1 MVVQAG
7 PRGNDEMTDRRL
19 FDRRA
24 ALLLATGAATL
35 AAGIAGAEARAL
47 DQVLSS
53 RRLRAGINPTLVP
66 FGQFNERNEID
77 GFDADIAR
85 EIARQMN
92 VELEIV
98 RVGSPDRIPFLQSD
112 RIDIVL
118 GAITRTVERAL
129 VIDYTVPLHTQS
141 VVVLTKQSGTAVPI
155 NTPADLN
162 NAQVRLV
169 QVRGTV
175 GIPWIQAN
183 APQAQITLL
192 DNYPDTFRA
201 IQQGRAYAMVDVFE
215 SVVIP
220 MRNTAGVQWKVL
232 EQVLGSTWVGIGVQK
247 GNHSLRDVLNVVLF
261 EMHRSGFVNRAWEKF
276 FGSPMRTPVPIN
288 PMF

>member
-1 MVVQAG
+1 MIS
-7 PRGNDEMTDRRL
+7 PNSRLSRR
-19 FDRRA
+19 R
-24 ALLLATGAATL
+24 ALLLAGAAGVASL
-35 AAGIAGAEARAL
+35 LRQADAVAKPL
-47 DQVLSS
+47 DQVLQAKK
-53 RRLRAGINPTLVP
+53 LRAGINPTLPP
-66 FGQFNERNEID
+66 FGIFNEKNEID

-85 EIARQMN
+85 EIARLMK
-92 VELEIV
+92 VDLEIV
-98 RVGSPDRIPFLQSD
+98 QVGSPDRIPFLQSD

-141 VVVLTKQSGTAVPI
+141 MVVLTKEGTAVPI
-155 NTPADLN
+155 NKPADLN
-162 NAQVRLV
+162 NKDVKLV

-175 GIPWIQAN
+175 GVPWIQVN

-201 IQQGRAYAMVDVFE
+201 MAQGRADAMVDVFE

-220 MRNTAGVQWKVL
+220 MQNVQNVKWRILDEVL
-232 EQVLGSTWVGIGVQK
+232 SGTWVGIGVQK
-247 GNHSLRDVLNVVLF
+247 GNSSLRDFLNVALF
-261 EMHRSGFVNRAWEKF
+261 EMHRNGFVNRTWEKWF
-276 FGSPMRTPVPIN
+276 KTPMRTPVPFN

>member
-1 MVVQAG
+1 MSADRTKG
-7 PRGNDEMTDRRL
+7 GTGTGGLSRRG
-19 FDRRA
+19 
-24 ALLLATGAATL
+24 ALVGAASL
-35 AAGIAGAEARAL
+35 AGLGLTKSALAKPLAE
-47 DQVLSS
+47 VLSTKK
-53 RRLRAGINPTLVP
+53 LRAGINPTLVP
-66 FGQFNERNEID
+66 FGVFNQQNQID

-85 EIARQMN
+85 EIARQMR

-98 RVGSPDRIPFLQSD
+98 QVGSPDRIPFLQAD

-129 VIDYTVPLHTQS
+129 VIDYTIPLHTQS

-155 NTPADLN
+155 AKPADLDN
-162 NAQVRLV
+162 PAVRLV

-183 APQAQITLL
+183 APKAQVTLL

-201 IQQGRAYAMVDVFE
+201 LQQGRADAMVDVLE
-215 SVVIP
+215 SIVVP
-220 MRNTAGVQWKVL
+220 MKNVAGVPWKVL
-232 EQVLGSTWVGIGVQK
+232 DEVLASTWVGIGVQK
-247 GNHSLRDVLNVVLF
+247 GNTTLKDVLNVVLF
-261 EMHRSGFVNRAWEKF
+261 EMHRSGFVGKTWEKW
-276 FGSPMRTPVPIN
+276 FGVPMKTPVPMN

>member
-1 MVVQAG
+1 
-7 PRGNDEMTDRRL
+7 MTKPPDNHLTRRTAL
-19 FDRRA
+19 F
-24 ALLLATGAATL
+24 GAA
-35 AAGIAGAEARAL
+35 AAGLGIPLLVGGAAQSKPLA
-47 DQVLSS
+47 DVLTAKK
-53 RRLRAGINPTLVP
+53 LRAGINPTLPP
-66 FGQFNERNEID
+66 FGTFNDKNQID

-85 EIARQMN
+85 EIARLMK
-92 VELEIV
+92 VDLEIV
-98 RVGSPDRIPFLQSD
+98 QVGSPDRIPFLQAD

-129 VIDYTVPLHTQS
+129 VIDYTVPLHTQAGI
-141 VVVLTKQSGTAVPI
+141 VLTKEEGTAVPAAKL
-155 NTPADLN
+155 ADLN
-162 NAQVRLV
+162 DENVRLV

-183 APQAQITLL
+183 APKAQVTLL

-201 IQQGRAYAMVDVFE
+201 LAQGRADAMVDVFE

-220 MRNTAGVQWKVL
+220 MQNVTGVKWKILDEVIA
-232 EQVLGSTWVGIGVQK
+232 STWVGIGVQK
-247 GNHSLRDVLNVVLF
+247 GNYTLRDLLNVALF
-261 EMHRSGFVNRAWEKF
+261 EMHRNGFVGKTWEKW

>member
-1 MVVQAG
+1 MANDSFTNVSRRVALIGAAAAAG
-7 PRGNDEMTDRRL
+7 LAASE
-19 FDRRA
+19 A
-24 ALLLATGAATL
+24 ALGKPLA
-35 AAGIAGAEARAL
+35 E
-47 DQVLSS
+47 VLSAKK
-53 RRLRAGINPTLVP
+53 LRAGINPTLPP
-66 FGQFNERNEID
+66 FGVFNAQNQID
-77 GFDADIAR
+77 GFDADVAR
-85 EIARQMN
+85 EIARLMK

-98 RVGSPDRIPFLQSD
+98 QVGSPDRIPFLQSD

-141 VVVLTKQSGTAVPI
+141 VIVLTKTGTAVPI
-155 NTPADLN
+155 AKPADLDN
-162 NAQVRLV
+162 PQVRLV

-183 APQAQITLL
+183 APKAQVTLL

-201 IQQGRAYAMVDVFE
+201 LQQGRADAMVDVLE

-220 MRNTAGVQWKVL
+220 MKNVAGVEWKVL
-232 EQVLGSTWVGIGVQK
+232 DEVLASTWVGIGVQK
-247 GNHSLRDVLNVVLF
+247 GNTTLKDVLNVVLF
-261 EMHRSGFVNRAWEKF
+261 EMHRSGFVGKTWEKW
-276 FGSPMRTPVPIN
+276 FGVPMKTPVPVN

>member
-1 MVVQAG
+1 
-7 PRGNDEMTDRRL
+7 MTTSPNSRLNRR
-19 FDRRA
+19 R
-24 ALLLATGAATL
+24 ALLLAGAA
-35 AAGIAGAEARAL
+35 AAASLLLQVDAAAKPL
-47 DQVLSS
+47 DQVLQAKK
-53 RRLRAGINPTLVP
+53 LRAGINPTLPP
-66 FGQFNERNEID
+66 FGTFNEKNEID

-85 EIARQMN
+85 EIARLMK
-92 VELEIV
+92 VDLEIV
-98 RVGSPDRIPFLQSD
+98 QVGSPDRIPFLQSD

-141 VVVLTKQSGTAVPI
+141 MVVLTKEGTSIPI
-155 NTPADLN
+155 NKPSDLN
-162 NAQVRLV
+162 NNQVKLV

-183 APQAQITLL
+183 APQAQVTLL

-201 IQQGRAYAMVDVFE
+201 MAQGRADAMVDVFE

-220 MRNTAGVQWKVL
+220 MQNVQNVKWKILDEVL
-232 EQVLGSTWVGIGVQK
+232 SGTWVGIGVQK
-247 GNHSLRDVLNVVLF
+247 GNASLRDFLNVALF
-261 EMHRSGFVNRAWEKF
+261 EMHRNGFVNRTWEKWF
-276 FGSPMRTPVPIN
+276 KSPMRTPVPFN